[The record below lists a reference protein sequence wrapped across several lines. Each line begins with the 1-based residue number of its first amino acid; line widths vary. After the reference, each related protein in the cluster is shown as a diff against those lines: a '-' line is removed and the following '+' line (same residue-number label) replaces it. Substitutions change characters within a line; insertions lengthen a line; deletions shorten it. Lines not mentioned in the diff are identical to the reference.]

1 MARILRSRRVVAAG
15 AAALVLSV
23 LGGLRAV
30 GADPRPDLPS
40 VPPERLIASALRAI
54 AERTPLSGTVRTHVD
69 LGIPE
74 LPSELGPSS
83 PLGVLVSDQTLKVW
97 RSPSGV
103 RVAQLLPFG
112 ERDVISNG
120 AEVWVWDSDRF
131 RAWHLRAPVGA
142 SPPAVPSMGDLEGL
156 VGGVL
161 EAVRPD
167 ATVTESDPTIVA
179 GRASYVISL
188 TPSSPSTLVGRID
201 LAIDGQ
207 TRVPLR
213 LQVFAR
219 SSSAPALEI
228 GFESVS
234 FSPVDPAMFS
244 FTPPEGATVTEV
256 PAAHEPGPEPA
267 LPEVRTF
274 GEGFGIAVAVRL
286 TSVLQQ
292 FLGLFPYAGPLGSA
306 ILVDRGDHVWVVAG
320 AVAPEALAAVGSAL
334 P

>member
-83 PLGVLVSDQTLKVW
+83 PLGVLVSDQSLKVW

-213 LQVFAR
+213 LQGFAR
-219 SSSAPALEI
+219 S
-228 GFESVS
+228 
-234 FSPVDPAMFS
+234 
-244 FTPPEGATVTEV
+244 
-256 PAAHEPGPEPA
+256 
-267 LPEVRTF
+267 
-274 GEGFGIAVAVRL
+274 
-286 TSVLQQ
+286 
-292 FLGLFPYAGPLGSA
+292 
-306 ILVDRGDHVWVVAG
+306 
-320 AVAPEALAAVGSAL
+320 
-334 P
+334 